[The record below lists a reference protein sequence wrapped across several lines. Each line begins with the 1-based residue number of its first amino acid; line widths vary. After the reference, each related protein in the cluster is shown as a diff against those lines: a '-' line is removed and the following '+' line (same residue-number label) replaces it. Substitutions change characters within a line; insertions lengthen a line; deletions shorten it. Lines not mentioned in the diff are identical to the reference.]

1 MSDVDFIFFC
11 DFVVVYLTPL
21 ISYNPFLNL
30 PMSNINF
37 LSIDQLNLQEFDSN
51 SELIPLLTPED
62 EEEMNNEELPASLPI
77 LPLRNTV
84 LFPGVVIPIS
94 AGRDKSIKL
103 INDAN
108 AGDKIIGVV
117 AQKNEDIEDPTKNDI
132 HTIGT
137 VARILR
143 VLKMPDGNITVILQG
158 KKRFEIDKVTSEK
171 PYISASIKEVEEKR
185 PGKHDTEFAAIVES
199 VKELAIEIIKESPNI
214 PTEATFAIKNI
225 ESHSFL
231 INFVSSNMNLSV
243 IEKQNLLAMNTL
255 KERALETLRFMNV
268 ELQKL
273 ELKNDIQSK
282 VRFDLDQQQREYFLH
297 QQMKTIQEELGGVSQ
312 EQELDEMRLK
322 AKSKKWDD
330 KTKTHFEKELTKMQ
344 RMNPQAPDFGI
355 QRNYLELFLKLPW
368 NEFSK
373 DNFDLTRAQKIL
385 DRDHF
390 GLEDVKKRMIEHLA
404 VLKLRNDMKSPILC
418 LTGPPGV
425 GKTSIGKSVAAALG
439 REYVRISLGGLRDEA
454 EIRGHRKTYIGAM
467 PGRIIQSLKKAGTSN
482 PVFVLDE
489 IDKLSNSNHGDP
501 SSALLEVLDPEQNN
515 SFYDNFLEYG
525 YDLSKVMFIATSNN
539 LSAIQPALRDRMEV
553 IKMSGYTIEEK
564 VEIARQH
571 LFPKQLAAH
580 GLTSKELTI
589 GKKQLEKIVE
599 GYTRESGV
607 RGLEAKIAQVIRHA
621 AKSVAMEEEYNQ
633 KVTDEDIV
641 QVLGAPRMA
650 RDKSES
656 NDVAGVVTGLA
667 WTAVGG
673 DILFIESLLSPGKG
687 TMTITG
693 NLGTVMKES
702 ATIALEYIKANTT
715 LLGLDSDV
723 ISNYNIHLHVPEGAT
738 PKDGPSAGIAMLTSL
753 VSLFTQKKIKK
764 NMAMTGEIT
773 LRGKVLPVGGIK
785 EKILA
790 AKRANIKEIILCS
803 ENKQDIDEIKPD
815 YIKGLTFHYVKEMS
829 EVLQIAITDQKVKN
843 AKKL

>member
-1 MSDVDFIFFC
+1 MSQHKI
-11 DFVVVYLTPL
+11 LTL
-21 ISYNPFLNL
+21 DNL
-30 PMSNINF
+30 S
-37 LSIDQLNLQEFDSN
+37 LQEFDTEA
-51 SELIPLLTPED
+51 ELIPLLTPED
-62 EEEMNNEELPASLPI
+62 EEEMNNEELPVTLSI

-84 LFPGVVIPIS
+84 LFPGVVIPIT

-108 AGDKIIGVV
+108 ANGKIIGVV
-117 AQKNEDIEDPTKNDI
+117 AQKNEIDEDPTKNDI
-132 HTIGT
+132 HTTGT

-158 KKRFEIDKVTSEK
+158 KKRFEIDSVISET
-171 PYISASIKEVEEKR
+171 PYITANVKEVSEKR
-185 PGKHDTEFAAIVES
+185 PAKKDKEFLAIIES
-199 VKELAIEIIKESPNI
+199 IKELAIQIIKESPNI

-243 IEKQNLLAMNTL
+243 EEKQNLLMINDL
-255 KERALETLRFMNV
+255 KDRALETLRFMNL

-297 QQMKTIQEELGGVSQ
+297 QQIKTIQEELGGVSHD
-312 EQELDEMRLK
+312 EEMDEMLQ
-322 AKSKKWDD
+322 KSLTKKWDE
-330 KTKTHFEKELTKMQ
+330 KTKKHFEKELAKMR

-355 QRNYLELFLKLPW
+355 QRNYLELFLELPW
-368 NEFSK
+368 NNYSK
-373 DNFDLTRAQKIL
+373 DNFDLKRAQKIL

-404 VLKLRNDMKSPILC
+404 VLKLRNDMKSPIIC

-425 GKTSIGKSVAAALG
+425 GKTSIGKSVAKALG

-489 IDKLSNSNHGDP
+489 IDKLSSSNQGDP

-515 SFYDNFLEYG
+515 SFYDNFLEMG

-539 LSAIQPALRDRMEV
+539 MSAIQPALVDRMEV

-571 LFPKQLAAH
+571 LFPKQLKEH

-607 RGLEAKIAQVIRHA
+607 RNLETKIAQVIRNA
-621 AKSVAMEEEYNQ
+621 AKSVAMEEEYN
-633 KVTDEDIV
+633 KKITDEDILKS
-641 QVLGAPRMA
+641 LGVPRLT
-650 RDKSES
+650 RDKSE
-656 NDVAGVVTGLA
+656 NNEVAGVVTGLA
-667 WTAVGG
+667 WTSVGG
-673 DILFIESLLSPGKG
+673 DILFIESLISPGKG

-702 ATIALEYIKANTT
+702 ATIALEYIKSNSE
-715 LLGLDSDV
+715 LLG
-723 ISNYNIHLHVPEGAT
+723 ISPEILPKYNIHLHVPEGAT

-753 VSLFTQKKIKK
+753 VSLFTQKRVKK
-764 NMAMTGEIT
+764 NLAMTGEIT
-773 LRGKVLPVGGIK
+773 LRGKVLPVGGLK

-790 AKRANIKEIILCS
+790 AKRANIKEIILCH
-803 ENKQDIDEIKPD
+803 ENKSDIDEIKPE
-815 YIKGLTFHYVKEMS
+815 YIEGLTFHYVKEMS
-829 EVLQIAITDQKVKN
+829 DVLAIAITEEKVKN
-843 AKKL
+843 AKVL

>member
-1 MSDVDFIFFC
+1 
-11 DFVVVYLTPL
+11 
-21 ISYNPFLNL
+21 
-30 PMSNINF
+30 MSNHKILTIDN
-37 LSIDQLNLQEFDSN
+37 LSLQEFDSEA
-51 SELIPLLTPED
+51 ELIPLLTPED
-62 EEEMNNEELPASLPI
+62 EEEMNNEELPESLPI
-77 LPLRNTV
+77 LPLRNMV
-84 LFPGVVIPIS
+84 LFPGVVIPIT

-108 AGDKIIGVV
+108 ASGKNIGVV
-117 AQKNEDIEDPTKNDI
+117 AQKNEEDEDPTKDDI
-132 HTIGT
+132 HNVGT

-143 VLKMPDGNITVILQG
+143 VLKMPDGNITIILQG
-158 KKRFEIDKVTSEK
+158 KKRFEIAEVVSEE
-171 PYISASIKEVEEKR
+171 PYITATVKEVPEKR
-185 PGKHDTEFAAIVES
+185 PKKNDTEFNAIIDS
-199 VKELAIEIIKESPNI
+199 LKELAVKIIQESPNL
-214 PTEATFAIKNI
+214 PSEATFAIKNI
-225 ESHSFL
+225 ESKSFL
-231 INFVSSNMNLSV
+231 VNFVSSNMNLSV
-243 IEKQNLLAMNTL
+243 KEKQDLLQINNL
-255 KERALETLRFMNV
+255 KDRALETLRFMNV

-297 QQMKTIQEELGGVSQ
+297 QQMKTIQEELGGVSH
-312 EQELDEMRLK
+312 EEEFDEMSQR
-322 AKSKKWDD
+322 AKTKKWDETTQ
-330 KTKTHFEKELTKMQ
+330 KHFEKELSKLR
-344 RMNPQAPDFGI
+344 RMNPQAPDFSI
-355 QRNYLELFLKLPW
+355 QRNYLDLFLDLPW
-368 NEFSK
+368 NEFSE
-373 DNFDLTRAQKIL
+373 DNFDLKRAQKIL

-390 GLEDVKKRMIEHLA
+390 GLEEVKKRMIEHLA
-404 VLKLRNDMKSPILC
+404 VLKLRNDMKSPIIC

-425 GKTSIGKSVAAALG
+425 GKTSIGRSIAEALG
-439 REYVRISLGGLRDEA
+439 RKYVRISLGGLRDEA
-454 EIRGHRKTYIGAM
+454 EIRGHRKTYIGAL

-489 IDKLSNSNHGDP
+489 IDKLSNSHSGDP

-515 SFYDNFLEYG
+515 SFYDNFLEMG

-539 LSAIQPALRDRMEV
+539 MATIQPALRDRMEV

-571 LFPKQLAAH
+571 LFPRQLKEH
-580 GLTSKELTI
+580 GLTAKDLTI

-607 RGLEAKIAQVIRHA
+607 RGLENKLAQVIRNA
-621 AKSVAMEEEYNQ
+621 AKSVAMEEEYNK

-641 QVLGAPRMA
+641 KVLGVPRLE
-650 RDKSES
+650 RDKYES
-656 NDVAGVVTGLA
+656 NEVAGVVTGLA
-667 WTAVGG
+667 WTSVGG

-702 ATIALEYIKANTT
+702 ATIALEYIKANSAAM
-715 LLGLDSDV
+715 GLDSEV
-723 ISNYNIHLHVPEGAT
+723 LNKYNIHLHVPEGAT

-753 VSLFTQKKIKK
+753 VSLFSQKRVKK
-764 NMAMTGEIT
+764 NLAMTGEIT

-790 AKRANIKEIILCS
+790 AKRANIKEIILCH
-803 ENKQDIDEIKPD
+803 ENKRDIDEIKPE
-815 YIKGLTFHYVKEMS
+815 YLEGLTFHYVKEMS

-843 AKKL
+843 AKQLD

>member
-1 MSDVDFIFFC
+1 
-11 DFVVVYLTPL
+11 
-21 ISYNPFLNL
+21 
-30 PMSNINF
+30 MSNHKILTIDN
-37 LSIDQLNLQEFDSN
+37 LSLQEFDSEA
-51 SELIPLLTPED
+51 ELIPLLTPED
-62 EEEMNNEELPASLPI
+62 EEEMNNELLPDSLPI
-77 LPLRNTV
+77 LPLRNMV
-84 LFPGVVIPIS
+84 LFPGVVIPIT

-108 AGDKIIGVV
+108 ASGKNIGVV
-117 AQKNEDIEDPTKNDI
+117 AQKNEEDEDPTKDDI
-132 HTIGT
+132 HTVGT

-143 VLKMPDGNITVILQG
+143 VLKMPDGNITIILQG
-158 KKRFEIDKVTSEK
+158 KKRFEIAEVVSEE
-171 PYISASIKEVEEKR
+171 PYITATVKEVPEKR
-185 PGKHDTEFAAIVES
+185 PKKNDTEFNAIIDS
-199 VKELAIEIIKESPNI
+199 LKELAVKIIQESPNL
-214 PTEATFAIKNI
+214 PSEATFAIKNI
-225 ESHSFL
+225 ESKSFL
-231 INFVSSNMNLSV
+231 VNFVSSNMNLSV
-243 IEKQNLLAMNTL
+243 KEKQDLLKINDL
-255 KERALETLRFMNV
+255 KDRALETLRFMNV

-297 QQMKTIQEELGGVSQ
+297 QQMKTIQEELGGVSH
-312 EQELDEMRLK
+312 EEEFDEMSQR
-322 AKSKKWDD
+322 AKTKKWDETTQ
-330 KTKTHFEKELTKMQ
+330 KHFEKELSKLR
-344 RMNPQAPDFGI
+344 RMNPQAPDFSI
-355 QRNYLELFLKLPW
+355 QRNYLDLFLDLPW
-368 NEFSK
+368 NEFSE
-373 DNFDLTRAQKIL
+373 DNFDLKRAQKIL

-390 GLEDVKKRMIEHLA
+390 GLEEVKKRMIEHLA
-404 VLKLRNDMKSPILC
+404 VLKLRNDMKSPIIC

-425 GKTSIGKSVAAALG
+425 GKTSIGRSIAEALG
-439 REYVRISLGGLRDEA
+439 RKYVRISLGGLRDEA
-454 EIRGHRKTYIGAM
+454 EIRGHRKTYIGAL

-489 IDKLSNSNHGDP
+489 IDKLSNSHSGDP

-515 SFYDNFLEYG
+515 SFYDNFLEMG

-539 LSAIQPALRDRMEV
+539 MATIQPALRDRMEV

-571 LFPKQLAAH
+571 LFPRQLKEH
-580 GLTSKELTI
+580 GLTTKELTI

-607 RGLEAKIAQVIRHA
+607 RGLENKLAQVIRNA
-621 AKSVAMEEEYNQ
+621 AKSVAMEEEYNK

-641 QVLGAPRMA
+641 KVLGVPRLE
-650 RDKSES
+650 RDKYES

-667 WTAVGG
+667 WTSVGG

-702 ATIALEYIKANTT
+702 ATIALEFIKANAQA
-715 LLGLDSDV
+715 LGLDSD
-723 ISNYNIHLHVPEGAT
+723 ILNKFNIHLHVPEGAT

-753 VSLFTQKKIKK
+753 VSLFSQKRVKK
-764 NMAMTGEIT
+764 NLAMTGEIT

-790 AKRANIKEIILCS
+790 AKRANIKEIILCH
-803 ENKQDIDEIKPD
+803 ENKRDIDEIKPEYLD
-815 YIKGLTFHYVKEMS
+815 GLTFHYVKEMS

-843 AKKL
+843 AKKLD